1 MSRTVASILIVL
13 PLAAAIGGF
22 AGWAAGSAAGEW
34 LETFGVKEM
43 MGWGGRIGGL
53 LGAVS
58 CPAYVARKVIKD
70 ERTMTTTQTER
81 RETQAK

>member
-1 MSRTVASILIVL
+1 MSRNVASILIVL

-34 LETFGVKEM
+34 LEYLGVS
-43 MGWGGRIGGL
+43 GATNWGGRIGGVL
-53 LGAVS
+53 VAFS

-70 ERTMTTTQTER
+70 ERAMTKTQTER
-81 RETQAK
+81 RETQTT

>member
-1 MSRTVASILIVL
+1 MIVL

-34 LETFGVKEM
+34 LETLGVTGTM
-43 MGWGGRIGGL
+43 SWSGRIGGV
-53 LGAVS
+53 LGAFS

-70 ERTMTTTQTER
+70 ERAMTKTQTKQ
-81 RETQAK
+81 RETQTS